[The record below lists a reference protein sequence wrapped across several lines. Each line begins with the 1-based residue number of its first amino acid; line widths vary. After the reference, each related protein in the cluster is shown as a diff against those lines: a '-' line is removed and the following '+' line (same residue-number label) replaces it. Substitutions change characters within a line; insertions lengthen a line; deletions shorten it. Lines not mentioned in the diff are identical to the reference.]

1 MIRKTLWLLL
11 FFLLCKTMVYAQ
23 LSMGNPREKFSMT
36 ASIDG
41 VANSSY
47 TWDTDNNQDVAD
59 GRMTRQMNVKLR
71 SSIKLVSG
79 LMGSVSIQPFY
90 NYNTTRLNTDWREG
104 TALFDFPQEHHHFG
118 ATLSASMNLMLGSRE
133 KGKPITLII
142 TSTPNFSENG
152 FEQWSAIGGVI
163 VHVTRS
169 EKTYLG
175 LGGGILIGT
184 AIRWPLWP
192 LFIYRHQFDRRWSI
206 NGMAANWML
215 SYQTSPQFRL
225 SGGMELVS
233 DKIYFRPKDERLP
246 HKASFDL
253 ISERIGLFANW
264 QTTKELSME
273 LSTGVNYPF
282 YGRIR
287 AVNDSHIYMKLKADP
302 KPFVQLKL
310 NYSLSKENHQVR
322 K

>member
-104 TALFDFPQEHHHFG
+104 TEHNEEEQVEQG
-118 ATLSASMNLMLGSRE
+118 EQIEQLEDEDEENIEQMN
-133 KGKPITLII
+133 
-142 TSTPNFSENG
+142 
-152 FEQWSAIGGVI
+152 VI
-163 VHVTRS
+163 VRVI
-169 EKTYLG
+169 K
-175 LGGGILIGT
+175 
-184 AIRWPLWP
+184 
-192 LFIYRHQFDRRWSI
+192 
-206 NGMAANWML
+206 
-215 SYQTSPQFRL
+215 
-225 SGGMELVS
+225 
-233 DKIYFRPKDERLP
+233 
-246 HKASFDL
+246 
-253 ISERIGLFANW
+253 
-264 QTTKELSME
+264 
-273 LSTGVNYPF
+273 
-282 YGRIR
+282 
-287 AVNDSHIYMKLKADP
+287 
-302 KPFVQLKL
+302 
-310 NYSLSKENHQVR
+310 
-322 K
+322 

>member
-1 MIRKTLWLLL
+1 MNRKTVWL
-11 FFLLCKTMVYAQ
+11 FLLSMLCQTVVYAQ
-23 LSMGNPREKFSMT
+23 ISMGNPREKFSLT
-36 ASIDG
+36 ASVDG
-41 VANSSY
+41 VGNSSY
-47 TWDTDNNQDVAD
+47 TWDTDNDKDVAD
-59 GRMTRQMNVKLR
+59 GRMTHQMNVKLR

-90 NYNTTRLNTDWREG
+90 NYSTTRLNTDWREG
-104 TALFDFPQEHHHFG
+104 TALFDFPQEHHHLG

-133 KGKPITLII
+133 KGKPMTLII
-142 TSTPNFSENG
+142 SGTPNFSENG

-175 LGGGILIGT
+175 LGAGVLIGT

-215 SYQTSPQFRL
+215 SYQASPQFKL
-225 SGGMELVS
+225 SGGLELAS
-233 DKIYFRPKDERLP
+233 EKIYFRPKDERLP
-246 HKASFDL
+246 SKASFNL
-253 ISERIGLFANW
+253 ISERIGLYANW

-273 LSTGVNYPF
+273 LSAGVNCPF

-287 AVNDSHIYMKLKADP
+287 AVNDSHIYMKLKANP
-302 KPFVQLKL
+302 KPFVQLKV
-310 NYSLSKENHQVR
+310 NYSLAKKDQKER